1 MKKKINLF
9 IIIVLTIINCNA
21 QQIIS
26 TNTVW
31 NGNIFLSQK
40 VIVQPGA
47 TLTIDSGTTIYTG
60 YIDANSDNIG
70 DVELIINGKLVIK
83 GNLGCSK
90 VKIMPYLQTTNKK
103 YWTGITIRSNVPNDS
118 INGLEL
124 YNADT
129 ALSIYSNTTITSLN
143 IQNFG
148 SFGICYKPTNTNTNL
163 NVYTSKI
170 KNGKNAIYSDNL
182 DSKININWV
191 LIDSCTNGVFNK
203 NGLSDISSSIVINST
218 RLGVANM
225 DGIMKISNCIIK
237 NNYAFGIVNSSGNI
251 GVNNCIIDS
260 NVLGGILNSGTG
272 ENTVNNTN
280 IRFNKGTQIEV
291 TNYKFDLNMDGPFY
305 PTLEYTPRI
314 MINNNNILGDTL
326 STIYDTEGLFQAAG
340 GGSSSGSINSLTP
353 AQINNY
359 PNGVN
364 GFRQTV
370 GRVSSFWLPRQLTM
384 SGPIN
389 SYTTQ
394 IVDLYNGFAGCICFG
409 ANSCCVGMVKQILMN
424 ETRTSSFYCYQNNQY
439 SGIFT
444 LTPTFNVTKSIAL
457 YITRNSNGGTP
468 LVNYTFDNIYRSFSL
483 FGGKLISN
491 SCDTGTLN
499 FSNNNFG
506 QANLPTFFFDNCNGI
521 NYSAFT
527 IFPIATAGINL
538 GQQLLDKDDFPSGY
552 LKTNNNSDTIC
563 LGVNNTAQI
572 IAPLV
577 GGANYNWYYNGS
589 LFQTT
594 ISNLFTVPVQGVW
607 SCIIIS
613 PNCTIKTNS
622 RKLIFITAPN
632 VNITGNFTVCRGKS
646 TTLTATGATSYIWS
660 NNSTSNSI
668 TLTPQISDSIKVI
681 GIASGCSA
689 LKSNFI
695 LVNQLPAVS
704 ISPFPSAVIC
714 QGANLNITASGNGR
728 FIWSNGDSSNIS
740 TINSAGK
747 YAVTLID
754 SNGCSKTSDSL
765 LVLALPKPIASISY
779 TGPLTVCKGGTVN
792 LINNSANY
800 TSFSWIKN
808 NTFYSSG
815 TINSIDINQSGNYKV
830 IATGSNGCSDTSSEI
845 NVRINSLPIVN
856 INSTLGSGLCQGDSN
871 TLFINN
877 RGLSVS
883 WFRNGLTLANA
894 NTYQLRTNVA
904 GNYFTVFTDSN
915 NCVSRSD
922 TFTNIIN
929 PKPNSIITKSKSAE
943 LCQGD
948 SIELFS
954 FASGTISKNWLK
966 DGISTSN
973 TTSSIVCKQTGN
985 YQLVLINDFGCKD
998 TSEIT
1003 KVNINQYPVGYISYD
1018 KNIVCEGYRINLLAN
1033 GPDSVSYQWQVNN
1046 TPISGANSIG
1056 YEASITGN
1064 YSVKLTSLNGSCN
1077 TMLTPVFIK
1086 INSNPIVT
1094 SRLLNQINLCEGDTG
1109 IIITD
1114 SIKGYQYQWIKDFV
1128 GLSGQ
1133 NQYKLK
1139 ASKNGAYSVQVI
1151 DSNGCVGTSNI
1162 TNIYFSIKYP
1172 ISITASGPTTI
1183 CPGSSIL
1190 LTAQTA
1196 PGREY
1201 SWYKDGQ
1208 LLINTINNT
1217 YNASLTGIYTAKS
1230 GSSTDNCILTSNGI
1244 SVIKTLGISLSTI
1257 MGSNSVK
1264 LFDTSNYSVNSS
1276 TSANYLWTVING
1288 NVIIG
1293 NGTNTISIL
1302 WNNKGQGNISVV
1314 GTTPENCTDSK
1325 NLQISISNNTAEN
1338 EIEND
1343 KYFEIFPNPNNG
1355 KFSIILNSEK
1365 NNQSKEISIY
1375 SSLGEIVYKKSLL
1388 DQSYPLNISLEN
1400 KFTDGIYLIEIVFN
1414 NSIFRKKLI
1423 LSNK

>member
-1 MKKKINLF
+1 MKKTNL
-9 IIIVLTIINCNA
+9 IIIIILTIINCSA

-40 VIVQPGA
+40 VIVQPGV
-47 TLTIDSGTTIYTG
+47 TLTIDSGTIIYTG
-60 YIDANSDNIG
+60 YIDVNSDNIG
-70 DVELIINGKLVIK
+70 DVELVVNGKLVVN
-83 GNLGCSK
+83 GNLGCNK
-90 VKIMPYLQTTNKK
+90 VKFMPFLQTTNKK
-103 YWTGITIRSNVPNDS
+103 HWTGITIRSNVTNDS

-129 ALSIYSNTTITSLN
+129 ALSIYSNTTITSVN

-148 SFGICYKPTNTNTNL
+148 SYGICFKPINSNTKL

-182 DSKININWV
+182 DSKINLDWV

-203 NGLSDISSSIVINST
+203 NGVSDISSSIIINST
-218 RLGVANM
+218 RLGIANM
-225 DGIMKISNCIIK
+225 DGVMKISNCIIK

-251 GVNNCIIDS
+251 GVYNCIIDS

-272 ENTVNNTN
+272 ENIVNNSN

-291 TNYKFDLNMDGPFY
+291 TNYKFDLNMDGPYY
-305 PTLEYTPRI
+305 PAQEYTPRV

-326 STIYDTEGLFQAAG
+326 STFFDSDGLFQAAG
-340 GGSSSGSINSLTP
+340 GGSSSGSFTALTP

-359 PNGVN
+359 ANSVN
-364 GFRQTV
+364 GFRQTA
-370 GRVSSFWLPRQLTM
+370 GRVTNYWLPRQLTM
-384 SGPIN
+384 AGPIT

-394 IVDLYNGFAGCICFG
+394 IVDLYNGFAGCTCFG
-409 ANSCCVGMVKQILMN
+409 ANACCVGMVKQILMN
-424 ETRTSSFYCYQNNQY
+424 ETRNSNFYCYQNDQY

-444 LTPTFNVTKSIAL
+444 LAPTFNVAKSIAL
-457 YITRNSNGGTP
+457 YITRNSNGGIP
-468 LVNYTFDNIYRSFSL
+468 QLHYIFDNNYKSFSL

-491 SCDTGTLN
+491 SCDTGTLD

-527 IFPIATAGINL
+527 IFPKTSAGINL
-538 GQQLLDKDDFPSGY
+538 GQQLLDKYDFPNGY
-552 LKTNNNSDTIC
+552 LKTINNSDTIC
-563 LGVNNTAQI
+563 LGGINAAQL
-572 IAPLV
+572 IAPMLA
-577 GGANYNWYYNGS
+577 GANYNWYYNGS

-594 ISNLFTVPVQGVW
+594 TSNLFTVPVQGAW
-607 SCIIIS
+607 SCIVVGS
-613 PNCTIKTNS
+613 NCTIKTNA
-622 RKLIFITAPN
+622 RKLIISSAPI
-632 VNITGNFTVCRGKS
+632 VNITGSLTVCLGKS
-646 TTLTATGATSYIWS
+646 TILTATGATNYVWS
-660 NNSTSNSI
+660 NNATSNSI
-668 TLTPQISDSIKVI
+668 ILNPLTSDSIKVT
-681 GIASGCSA
+681 GYANGCSA
-689 LKSNFI
+689 SKSNFL
-695 LVNQLPAVS
+695 LVNPLPTLT

-728 FIWSNGDSSNIS
+728 FTWSNGDSSNIS

-754 SNGCSKTSDSL
+754 LNGCSKTSDSL
-765 LVLALPKPIASISY
+765 LVLALPKPNASISF

-800 TSFSWIKN
+800 SSFSWIKN

-815 TINSIDINQSGNYKV
+815 TINSIDVNQSGNYKV
-830 IATGSNGCSDTSSEI
+830 VATGSNGCLDTSSEI
-845 NVRINSLPIVN
+845 SVRINSLPIVN
-856 INSTLGSGLCQGDSN
+856 INSTLRSGVCQGDSN

-877 RGLSVS
+877 RGLSVN
-883 WFRNGLTLANA
+883 WYRNGLILANA
-894 NTYQLRTNVA
+894 NTYHLKTNEA

-915 NCVSRSD
+915 NCSSRSD

-954 FASGTISKNWLK
+954 FAPGTISKNWLK
-966 DGISTSN
+966 NGISTSN

-1003 KVNINQYPVGYISYD
+1003 KVNINQYPIGYISYD

-1033 GPDSVSYQWQVNN
+1033 GSDSVSYQWQLNN

-1056 YEASITGN
+1056 YEASLTGN
-1064 YSVKLTSLNGSCN
+1064 YSVRLTSLNGSCN

-1109 IIITD
+1109 IITTD

-1244 SVIKTLGISLSTI
+1244 SVIKAPGISLSTI
-1257 MGSNSVK
+1257 MGANSVK

-1288 NVIIG
+1288 NVING

-1302 WNNKGQGNISVV
+1302 WNKTGQGNISVV

-1338 EIEND
+1338 EIENN

-1355 KFSIILNSEK
+1355 KFSIVLNSEK
-1365 NNQSKEISIY
+1365 NTQSKEISIY
-1375 SSLGEIVYKKSLL
+1375 NSLGEVVYKKFVLN
-1388 DQSYPLNISLEN
+1388 QSYPLNISLEN
-1400 KFTDGIYLIEIVFN
+1400 KFSDGIYFIEIIFN
-1414 NSIFRKKLI
+1414 NSIYRKKLI
-1423 LSNK
+1423 VHNK